1 MPATLT
7 RPVVAPFCQAGEVA
21 TTIGGASVTV
31 PDSGFATILDGG
43 FATILDGGFATELER
58 RGHDLSD
65 DLWSARLLRD
75 DPDEIIATHLAFF
88 RAGADVAT
96 TASYQASVEGFA
108 RHGLSRGAAEE
119 LLRDSVRLARI
130 AATLAEAEDGVRRLV
145 AASIGPYGAVLAD
158 GSEYH
163 GDYGV
168 SDEFLRDFHGR
179 RMAVLV
185 DAGADLLAIE
195 TVPSLQE
202 AAALLA
208 VLEEMPAGTR
218 AWLSLSCAD
227 DRLTRRGD
235 DVGEAFALAAPSD
248 RVVAVGVNCT
258 APEHVTALLTRAVA
272 ASGKPAIAYPNSG
285 EGWDARS
292 RSWTG
297 TGAVVDAARAREW
310 VAAGATYVGGCC
322 RVGSADIARLVEELR
337 HDEPT

>member
-1 MPATLT
+1 
-7 RPVVAPFCQAGEVA
+7 VA
-21 TTIGGASVTV
+21 TTFGGASGTA
-31 PDSGFATILDGG
+31 PDGGIVTILDGG

-96 TASYQASVEGFA
+96 TASYQASVDGFV
-108 RHGLSRGAAEE
+108 RHGLSPSQAEE

-130 AATLAEAEDGVRRLV
+130 AAALAEAEDGVRRQV
-145 AASIGPYGAVLAD
+145 AASVGPYGAVLAD

-168 SDEFLRDFHGR
+168 TDGFLRDFHR
-179 RMAVLV
+179 PRMAVLA

-202 AAALLA
+202 ARALLA
-208 VLEEMPAGTR
+208 VLDDMPTTTR
-218 AWLSLSCAD
+218 AWLSMSCAD
-227 DRLTRRGD
+227 DRSTRRGD
-235 DVGEAFALAAPSD
+235 DVSEAFALAASSE

-258 APEHVTALLTRAVA
+258 TPEHVTALVTRAVA

-285 EGWDARS
+285 ESWDAAT

-297 TGAVVDAARAREW
+297 TGAVVDAVRTREW
-310 VAAGATYVGGCC
+310 VTAGAAYVGGCC
-322 RVGSADIARLVEELR
+322 RVGSADIARLVKELHVR
-337 HDEPT
+337 S